1 MAFEQVMPQRLTRWM
16 TAAPDWD
23 AVYRAELPRV
33 YNFFRYRLGD
43 VPEVE
48 DLTSRTFEKAW
59 RARDRY
65 RSDIAGFATW
75 LLSIARNVAIDHIRA
90 RRMHLP
96 LELAV
101 DVPSQSITPE
111 DAMLQGSDAERLA
124 SLLATLPE
132 REREVMA
139 LKYGAGMTN
148 RAIARATGLSES
160 NIGTILHRT
169 VQTLR
174 DRWERRE

>member
-1 MAFEQVMPQRLTRWM
+1 
-16 TAAPDWD
+16 
-23 AVYRAELPRV
+23 
-33 YNFFRYRLGD
+33 
-43 VPEVE
+43 
-48 DLTSRTFEKAW
+48 
-59 RARDRY
+59 
-65 RSDIAGFATW
+65 
-75 LLSIARNVAIDHIRA
+75 
-90 RRMHLP
+90 MHLP

-148 RAIARATGLSES
+148 RAIARATGLTES

-169 VQTLR
+169 VHTLR
-174 DRWERRE
+174 DRWARRE